1 MTAHIKIANAVASL
15 KDAKAQPDYG
25 KELDMQI
32 AAHGLPKMLAEF
44 HFAAPLRQW
53 RSDRAYVELK
63 LLFEIEGGAFVQ
75 GRHTR
80 GVGYSNDIE
89 KYNAAQM
96 MGYKV
101 FRLSPAM
108 CSEKDGRA
116 LALIKRAYY
125 NAMAE
130 REATK

>member
-1 MTAHIKIANAVASL
+1 MTAHIRASNTVTSL
-15 KDAKAQPDYG
+15 RDAKAQPDYG

-44 HFAAPLRQW
+44 RFAAPLRQW
-53 RSDRAYVELK
+53 RSDRAYVALK
-63 LLFEIEGGAFVQ
+63 LLFEIEGGTFVQ

-101 FRLSPAM
+101 FRLSPDM
-108 CSEKDGRA
+108 VRDGRA
-116 LALIKRAYY
+116 LALIKRAYH
-125 NAMAE
+125 NALAE
-130 REATK
+130 SEATK